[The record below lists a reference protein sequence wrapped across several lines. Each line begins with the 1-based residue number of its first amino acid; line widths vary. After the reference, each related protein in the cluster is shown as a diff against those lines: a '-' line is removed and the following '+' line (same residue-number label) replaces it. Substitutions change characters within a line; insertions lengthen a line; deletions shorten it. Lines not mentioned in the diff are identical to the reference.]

1 MNIPRIEGESFD
13 ALVSLVQQ
21 LVEDYI
27 DNDIYE
33 VIMSGDIYNDTYNY
47 VDSYVIDVVRKNVSN
62 ATDRVLDAFVT
73 E

>member
-1 MNIPRIEGESFD
+1 MRIPTIENDSFD
-13 ALVSLVQQ
+13 ALVSLVEH

-33 VIMSGDIYNDTYNY
+33 VIMSGDIYNDTYDY

-62 ATDRVLDAFVT
+62 AVDRVLDAYLK

>member
-1 MNIPRIEGESFD
+1 MRIPTIENESFD
-13 ALVSLVQQ
+13 ALVSLVEH

-33 VIMSGDIYNDTYNY
+33 VIMSGDIYNDTYDY

-62 ATDRVLDAFVT
+62 AVDRVLDAFLT

>member
-1 MNIPRIEGESFD
+1 MRIPTIENESFD
-13 ALVSLVQQ
+13 ALVSLVEH

-33 VIMSGDIYNDTYNY
+33 VIMSGDIYNDTYDY
-47 VDSYVIDVVRKNVSN
+47 VDSYVIDVVRKNISN
-62 ATDRVLDAFVT
+62 ATDRVLDAFLK

>member
-1 MNIPRIEGESFD
+1 MRIPTIENDSFD
-13 ALVSLVQQ
+13 ALVSLVEH

-33 VIMSGDIYNDTYNY
+33 VIMSGDIYNDTYDY
-47 VDSYVIDVVRKNVSN
+47 VDSYVIDVVRKNISN
-62 ATDRVLDAFVT
+62 ATDRVLDSFLK

>member
-1 MNIPRIEGESFD
+1 MRIPTIENDSFD
-13 ALVSLVQQ
+13 ALVSLVEH

-33 VIMSGDIYNDTYNY
+33 VIMSGDIYNDTYDY

-62 ATDRVLDAFVT
+62 AVDRVLDAYLK
-73 E
+73 

>member
-1 MNIPRIEGESFD
+1 MRIPTIENESFD
-13 ALVSLVQQ
+13 ALVSLVEH

-33 VIMSGDIYNDTYNY
+33 VIMSGDIYNDTYDY

-62 ATDRVLDAFVT
+62 AVDRVLDAFLK

>member
-1 MNIPRIEGESFD
+1 MRIPTIENDSFD
-13 ALVSLVQQ
+13 ALVSLVEH

-33 VIMSGDIYNDTYNY
+33 VIMSGDIYNDTYDY

-62 ATDRVLDAFVT
+62 AVDRVLDAFLK

>member
-33 VIMSGDIYNDTYNY
+33 EILSGDIYNNTYDY

-62 ATDRVLDAFVT
+62 ATDRVLDAYLKK
-73 E
+73 

>member
-1 MNIPRIEGESFD
+1 MRIPTIENDSFD
-13 ALVSLVQQ
+13 ALVSLVEH

-33 VIMSGDIYNDTYNY
+33 VIMSGDIYNDTYDY
-47 VDSYVIDVVRKNVSN
+47 VDSYVIDVVRKNISN
-62 ATDRVLDAFVT
+62 ATDRVLDAFLK

>member
-1 MNIPRIEGESFD
+1 MRIPTIENESFD
-13 ALVSLVQQ
+13 ALVSLVEH

-33 VIMSGDIYNDTYNY
+33 VIMSGDIYNDTYDY

-62 ATDRVLDAFVT
+62 TVDRVLDAFLT

>member
-1 MNIPRIEGESFD
+1 MNIPRIEDESFN
-13 ALVSLVQQ
+13 ALVSLVKH

-33 VIMSGDIYNDTYNY
+33 EIMSGDIYNDTYNR

-62 ATDRVLDAFVT
+62 ATDRVLDAFLK